1 MCTSLEQVRMTLDRV
16 DHYIYN
22 YDFDR
27 LADDKLCLNIFF
39 DDEMGDLSTKTIEYD
54 FIVSDE
60 EFDTLLFI

>member
-1 MCTSLEQVRMTLDRV
+1 MTLDRV

-27 LADDKLCLNIFF
+27 LADNKFCLNIFF
-39 DDEMGDLSTKTIEYD
+39 EDEMGDITTRTIEYD
-54 FIVSDE
+54 FEVSDE